1 MKINFAN
8 FSLPKNG
15 ALIVAVQKGK
25 KLGKAAADLDK
36 KHGGIIATAIK
47 NNPSFEA
54 KHGQTLLITNL
65 EFGRLLLCGVDVDA
79 KNPEKSLL
87 SLGGKLYSLLNSH
100 KIKTATFA
108 PELSDADCAK
118 IALGA
123 TLKSYYF
130 GKYFTKKKADELPC
144 VENITISVSSP
155 AKAQGL
161 FKAEQLIADAISF
174 TKNLVTEPANVI
186 YPESYAAEI
195 KKLSKSGLKVE
206 VLGEA
211 AMKKLGMGS
220 ILSVGQGS
228 ARESQMVIMTYN
240 GGKKGE
246 KPLAFVGKGVTFDTG
261 GISIKPA
268 SGMDEMKFDMA
279 GSATVVGLMKLL
291 AERKAKVNAV
301 GVVGLVENMP
311 SDRATRP
318 GDVVKSMSGQT
329 IEVLNTDAE
338 GRLVLADCLWYT
350 QSRFKPKFIV
360 NLATLTGAIIVA
372 LGSSRA
378 GMFSND
384 DELAKKLEKVA
395 ELTDENLWRL
405 PLGEVYDK
413 QINSQIADMQNIGT
427 DREAGSIMGAVF
439 LQRHVNGTPWA
450 HLDIAGTAWC
460 KKGSDIHPKGATAWG
475 VRLLDKLVREY
486 YE

>member
-8 FSLPKNG
+8 YSQPKNG
-15 ALIVAVQKGK
+15 ALVVTVTKGK
-25 KLGKAAADLDK
+25 KLSKTAAELDK
-36 KHGGIIATAIK
+36 KHNGIITRAIK
-47 NNPSFEA
+47 NNPSFEG
-54 KHGQTLLITNL
+54 KHGQAILVTNL
-65 EFGRLLLCGVDVDA
+65 EFGRLIALGVEIDA
-79 KNPEKSLL
+79 KNPERSLMN
-87 SLGGKLYSLLNSH
+87 LGGKLYSLLNSH
-100 KIKTATFA
+100 KIKSATFA
-108 PELSDADCAK
+108 AEELDAAK

-123 TLKSYYF
+123 NLKSYYF
-130 GKYFTKKKADELPC
+130 GKYFTKKKAEELPQLDSL
-144 VENITISVSSP
+144 TIATNNP
-155 AKAQGL
+155 AKAQSAY
-161 FKAEQLIADAISF
+161 KAEQIVANAIAF

-186 YPESYAAEI
+186 YPESYAAAI
-195 KKLSKSGLKVE
+195 KKLASSGLKVE

-220 ILSVGQGS
+220 ILSVGLGS

-240 GGKKGE
+240 GGKKGD

-268 SGMDEMKFDMA
+268 NGMDEMKFDMA

-291 AERKAKVNAV
+291 SERKAKVNAV

-311 SDRATRP
+311 SDRASRP

-329 IEVLNTDAE
+329 IEILNTDAE
-338 GRLVLADCLWYT
+338 GRLVLADCLWYC
-350 QSRFKPKFIV
+350 QSRFKPKFMI

-384 DELAKKLEKVA
+384 EDLAKKLIHAA
-395 ELTDENLWRL
+395 EVTGEDLWRL
-405 PLGEVYDK
+405 PLGDVYDK
-413 QINSQIADMQNIGT
+413 QINSNIADMQNIGA

-439 LQRHVNGTPWA
+439 LERHVNKYPWA
-450 HLDIAGTAWC
+450 HLDIAGTAWS
-460 KKGSDIHPKGATAWG
+460 KKDSDIHPKGATAWG
-475 VRLLDKLVREY
+475 VRLLDRLVREY